1 MIDFA
6 QTLNDLKAR
15 HLYRDVT
22 EYTPLDGGH
31 VLWQGRRCLLM
42 ASNNYLN
49 LTHHQE
55 VQQAAVEAVQRYGT
69 GSGGSRLTTGTHPLF
84 GALENEIAA
93 FKGTEAALVFNT
105 GYMANV
111 GTVSALVGPGDT
123 VFSDALNH
131 ASIIDG
137 CRLSRANVVVYRHA
151 DVDDLAAK
159 LAAVTTGRR
168 LVVTDGVF
176 SMDGD
181 IAPLAEIVALAKRYD
196 ALVMVDDAHATGV
209 LGQHGTGTAEHAGVK
224 GLVDVQVGTLSKALA
239 AEGGFVAGSRD
250 LIAFL
255 RNRARSF
262 IFSTA
267 LAPATVGAALAA
279 VRVLR
284 RNPALPAQLRD
295 KAAYFRAGLT
305 AAGFRVP
312 PGITPIVPVLVGDAA
327 LTMEFARRLEEAGV
341 IVSGIR
347 PPSVPPGTSRLRL
360 TVTAAHTRQ
369 DLDEAL
375 AAMAAAGREL
385 GLVAGR

>member
-1 MIDFA
+1 MTNFA
-6 QTLNDLKAR
+6 ATLADLKAQ

-22 EYTPLDGGH
+22 EYAPLDGGH
-31 VLWQGRRCLLM
+31 VLWRGRRCVLM

-49 LTHHQE
+49 LTHHPQ
-55 VQQAAVEAVQRYGT
+55 VQQAAVEAVRQYGT
-69 GSGGSRLTTGTHPLF
+69 GAGGSRLTTGSHPLYA
-84 GALENEIAA
+84 ALEQAVA
-93 FKGTEAALVFNT
+93 DFKGAAAALVFNT

-123 VFSDALNH
+123 VFSDELNH

-137 CRLSRANVVVYRHA
+137 CRLSRAKVVVYKHA
-151 DVDDLAAK
+151 AADDLAAK
-159 LAAVTTGRR
+159 LAAVNAGRK

-181 IAPLAEIVALAKRYD
+181 IAPLADIVAVARRHH

-209 LGQHGTGTAEHAGVK
+209 VGEGGRGTAAYAGVA
-224 GLVDVQVGTLSKALA
+224 GQVDVQVGTLSKALA

-250 LIAFL
+250 LIAYL

-267 LAPATVGAALAA
+267 LAPATIGAALAA
-279 VRVLR
+279 LGVLR
-284 RNPALPAQLRD
+284 RTLSLPAQLRES
-295 KAAYFRAGLT
+295 AAYFRAGLT
-305 AAGFRVP
+305 AAGFHVP

-327 LTMEFARRLEEAGV
+327 LTMALACRLGEAGV

-347 PPSVPPGTSRLRL
+347 PPAVPAGTSRLRI

-369 DLDEAL
+369 DLDQAL
-375 AAMAAAGREL
+375 AALTAAGREL
-385 GLVAGR
+385 GLI